1 MKTSDF
7 DYTLPEEL
15 IAQEPLQDR
24 SASRMLWVH
33 RNREALEHRA
43 FRDLTDILKQG
54 DLLVMNDTRV
64 TARRLMGQRPTGA
77 RVEALLLRETSEG
90 IEALTRPAQKLKPG
104 SEIWFDGGETA
115 TVVADL
121 GNGLKTLAFENPGEI
136 MQSSGMIPLPPYF
149 HGKLAM
155 EERYQTVYGT
165 SGGSA
170 AAPTAGLHFTPELL
184 QSLRS
189 LGVKTATVTLNVGL
203 DTFRPVSS
211 ELVEEHLIHGESCT
225 VPPETVQAVSE
236 CEGRII
242 PVGTTTTRTLET
254 FAVGNRRLESGSA
267 VSRIFITP
275 GFEFKIADGILTNF
289 HMPRTTML
297 FMLSALIGRDRL
309 LESYRVAVSER
320 YRFLSFGDSMLI
332 L

>member
-15 IAQEPLQDR
+15 IAQEPLEDR

-43 FRDLTDILKQG
+43 FRDLTDILEPG

-115 TVVADL
+115 TVVSDL
-121 GNGLKTLAFENPGEI
+121 GNGLKTLAFKNPREI

-149 HGKLAM
+149 HGKLAT

-165 SGGSA
+165 AGGSA
-170 AAPTAGLHFTPELL
+170 AAPTAGLHFTPKLL

-211 ELVEEHLIHGESCT
+211 ELVEEHVIHGESCT
-225 VPPETVQAVSE
+225 VPSETVQAVSE

-254 FAVGNRRLESGSA
+254 FAVGPRRLEPGSS

-297 FMLSALIGRDRL
+297 FMLSAFIGRDRL